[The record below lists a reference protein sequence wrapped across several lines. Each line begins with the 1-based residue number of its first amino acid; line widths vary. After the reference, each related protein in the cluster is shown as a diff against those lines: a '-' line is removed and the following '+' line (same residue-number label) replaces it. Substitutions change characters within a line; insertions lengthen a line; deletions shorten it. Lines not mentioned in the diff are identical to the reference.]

1 MDINTNYNE
10 EEILD
15 HFAGN
20 FNISQTFSQP
30 MIPKG
35 YS

>member
-1 MDINTNYNE
+1 MEINTNYN

-20 FNISQTFSQP
+20 FNILQTFHQP
-30 MIPKG
+30 MNDA
-35 YS
+35 